1 MIDKLIIDDANIEL
15 TEKDKMPYTYAFSTA
30 KSHTVK
36 YALSDTNE
44 ISAGAFANCSYMT
57 KVKFPPEI
65 TMIKRRAFENCVRLN
80 NVVIPKTIEYIGS
93 NVWNGCKGLKEMTFE
108 ASTPPSNASEIPS
121 GCKVYIPND
130 SKYVEVSGELDPDT
144 TQYYS
149 RTEYNMYSAVPPKLL
164 EEGKTY
170 YKDNWTSI
178 APNEVT
184 IEEKNRIPVEDIM
197 VETNKVTVNVKSEN
211 NQNVVLP
218 INYQIVPNNATNR
231 KLYFIS
237 SNPNGFIKILDD
249 TKEGELL
256 LECTYNQVAVTNIS
270 IYAESGVNVKL
281 SINTVVR

>member
-1 MIDKLIIDDANIEL
+1 MIDKLIIDGANIEL